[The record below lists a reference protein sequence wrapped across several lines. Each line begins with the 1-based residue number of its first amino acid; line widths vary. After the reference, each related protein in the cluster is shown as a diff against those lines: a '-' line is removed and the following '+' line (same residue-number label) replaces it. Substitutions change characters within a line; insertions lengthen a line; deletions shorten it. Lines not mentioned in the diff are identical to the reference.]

1 MNRDFHNESLL
12 NFFLRFSRALRRR
25 LNGYFLLRIQVFN
38 VNSRGPLSFDPGFRF
53 INSKAIQLQGHN
65 AFGLNARIECYD
77 SPPAFPANN
86 THSVKV
92 VIGRNSTFG
101 DNCHI
106 GASQHVEI
114 GDNVLIGSNVL
125 IIDHSHGS
133 PRADLS
139 SKNIVPFRD
148 RSLYSSNVV
157 IGDCVWVCDNAKILP
172 GSRIGKGSI
181 VASNAVVKGIHPEF
195 SLIR

>member
-1 MNRDFHNESLL
+1 MNRDFHNESLF

-25 LNGYFLLRIQVFN
+25 FNGYFLLQIHVFN
-38 VNSRGPLSFDPGFRF
+38 VDSRGPLSFDPGFRF

-65 AFGLNARIECYD
+65 AFGLNARIECHN
-77 SPPAFPANN
+77 SIPSIPANN
-86 THSVKV
+86 TRSAKV

-106 GASQHVEI
+106 GASLRVEI

-125 IIDHSHGS
+125 IIDHNHGS
-133 PRADLS
+133 PRSDLS
-139 SKNIVPFRD
+139 SKNILPFRD
-148 RSLYSSNVV
+148 RNLCSSNIV

-172 GSRIGKGSI
+172 GSRIGRGSI
-181 VASNAVVKGIHPEF
+181 VAANAIVKGIHPEF